1 MKSVI
6 LATLAFAMIC
16 AAGAVAQDQNDNRHD
31 QQAQSSHR
39 VRKTNVT
46 GWVRKDGDNYVLE
59 NDKDQQRYR
68 IQNSE
73 TVREHEGHHVTL
85 NARLH
90 EDDRSL
96 EVTRVKML
104 PKRQQHDPHDSND
117 HHDHQ

>member
-1 MKSVI
+1 MRTALFAV
-6 LATLAFAMIC
+6 LALTLMCTAF
-16 AAGAVAQDQNDNRHD
+16 AVAQDQGQDRHD
-31 QQAQSSHR
+31 RQAQSNHR
-39 VRKTNVT
+39 VTRTNAS

-73 TVREHEGHHVTL
+73 AVREHEGHHVKI

-96 EVTRVKML
+96 EVRSVKRL
-104 PKRQQHDPHDSND
+104 PEKDQGD
-117 HHDHQ
+117 HR

>member
-1 MKSVI
+1 MKSVT
-6 LATLAFAMIC
+6 LAALAFAVIC
-16 AAGAVAQDQNDNRHD
+16 TACAVAQDQGQNRHD
-31 QQAQSSHR
+31 QQAQSTHR
-39 VRKTNVT
+39 VSKTTVS

-73 TVREHEGHHVTL
+73 AVRAHEGHHVKI

-96 EVTRVKML
+96 EVNGVKRL
-104 PKRQQHDPHDSND
+104 PK
-117 HHDHQ
+117 